1 MNIVLALKSASLSG
15 TCKVSSGLS
24 QCILQ
29 PSSVHENYC
38 SSFFP
43 FLFLL
48 LFNELPWKF
57 MQPLEGVGA
66 ALTKLTSAD
75 ALWSGYM
82 IGNRGRIERFSNL
95 YFGCICFVG
104 SLSRMRAIWNSAVP
118 LSAFKMRFSGL
129 VVWTTRRIIWTL
141 LQRAL
146 TAMAIALH
154 FLVRKQPLLA

>member
-1 MNIVLALKSASLSG
+1 MNIVLALKSASQWHMQ
-15 TCKVSSGLS
+15 S
-24 QCILQ
+24 QLWALTVHLATA
-29 PSSVHENYC
+29 SSVHGNYC

-129 VVWTTRRIIWTL
+129 VVWTTCRIIWTL

-154 FLVRKQPLLA
+154 ILVRKQPLLA